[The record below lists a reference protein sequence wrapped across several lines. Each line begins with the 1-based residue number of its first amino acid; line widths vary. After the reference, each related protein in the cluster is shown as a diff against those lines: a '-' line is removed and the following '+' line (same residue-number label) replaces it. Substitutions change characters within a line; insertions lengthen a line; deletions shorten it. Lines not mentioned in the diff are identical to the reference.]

1 MHVDGWKVT
10 VFCIFFNGLN
20 DGLSARNNYMDKN
33 RPVIPQILFEMLT
46 SSLPGHIHSALR
58 TFFFF
63 YWSGSDTF
71 CGGVELSLFHFPSP
85 PSHGLSHIPWV
96 MVLLTLGTTEADS
109 HTDKSRYKGTK
120 SRYKGTK
127 LTASCQEQTKLHNSK
142 NHLQVETSLL
152 SVCAQSWS
160 FEEQVRGCN
169 KGEDAGQSGARQSG
183 QSAQWAAEFNKNCGE
198 F

>member
-1 MHVDGWKVT
+1 MQETIIWIKIDQWFPKFCSRCWPL
-10 VFCIFFNGLN
+10 VFQ
-20 DGLSARNNYMDKN
+20 A
-33 RPVIPQILFEMLT
+33 T
-46 SSLPGHIHSALR
+46 SIVPSEP
-58 TFFFF
+58 FFFF